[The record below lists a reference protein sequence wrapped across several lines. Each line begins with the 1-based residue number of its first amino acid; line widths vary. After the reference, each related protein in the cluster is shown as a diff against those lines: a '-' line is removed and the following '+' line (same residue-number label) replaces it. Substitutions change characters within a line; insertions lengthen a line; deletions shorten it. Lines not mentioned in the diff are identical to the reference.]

1 MRSLR
6 VPKTVQ
12 GTVLGLY
19 TLLILVATLLLSSG
33 RAARTNLAP
42 FEDVERLAAH
52 ARRGA
57 LLSQPFLLGVAGI
70 VANLLLF
77 APWAFLAWKFL
88 DGPDRSSLRN
98 HVDVLLFGVLLSVG
112 VEAVQL
118 FLPTRAA
125 DVNDVLWNVLGTAVG
140 SLLAQVGRDLHLEWE

>member
-1 MRSLR
+1 MRSIR
-6 VPKTVQ
+6 VSKGVQ
-12 GTVLGLY
+12 GAALAAY
-19 TLLILVATLLLSSG
+19 TAGILVATLLLSSG

-42 FEDVERLAAH
+42 FEDLGRLAVQ
-52 ARRGA
+52 ARRGD
-57 LLSQPFLLGVAGI
+57 LLSEPFLLGVAGI
-70 VANLLLF
+70 AGNLLLF

-88 DGPDRSSLRN
+88 DGADRSTLRT

-125 DVNDVLWNVLGTAVG
+125 DVNDVLWNVLGTVVG
-140 SLLAQVGRDLHLEWE
+140 ALLAHVGRDLRLDWE